1 VSSCRRKG
9 RPAIQQQ
16 NIVSLLLD
24 PRQYQLK
31 YLFKGIVTER
41 KDLELTH
48 EEADV
53 IIPRQV
59 VHAATQGSTCIKV
72 INDDTDV
79 FTVSSVLP
87 ENVH

>member
-1 VSSCRRKG
+1 
-9 RPAIQQQ
+9 
-16 NIVSLLLD
+16 
-24 PRQYQLK
+24 LK

-48 EEADV
+48 EEAGV

-59 VHAATQGSTCIKV
+59 VHAATQGSMCIKV

-79 FTVSSVLP
+79 FILLVHYYQKMFNDMHSSDGK
-87 ENVH
+87 